1 MNSTAKVWYDEI
13 DRGEKMYFVNKDQ
26 LNTKLNYLQQLIE
39 DYPQNKKNVYAF
51 ERIAQMFIESAVDI
65 GNMIIDG
72 FILRDPGNYRDVIDI
87 LALEKVISED
97 TQNQINKTVD
107 VRKQFVHY
115 YDELDTV
122 KLVPVFDESVS
133 YYQTYV
139 EEVIQFLKSEDV
151 PVTAFGKKGE

>member
-1 MNSTAKVWYDEI
+1 
-13 DRGEKMYFVNKDQ
+13 MYFVNKDQ
-26 LNTKLNYLQQLIE
+26 LNAKLKYIQQLTE
-39 DYPQNKKNVYAF
+39 QYEENKHNHFAF
-51 ERIAQMFIESAVDI
+51 ERIAQMLIESSVDI

-72 FILRDPGNYRDVIDI
+72 FILRDPGNYKDVIDI
-87 LALEKVISED
+87 LALEKVISKD

-115 YDELDTV
+115 YDELDTAE
-122 KLVPVFDESVS
+122 LVPLFDESVS

-139 EEVIQFLKSEDV
+139 DEVIQFLKSEDV